1 MRASIMAPPFSTL
14 PRLPHGYRPAP
25 SSHFRW
31 TCRSARLSVSAWVG
45 PSLGRRNAWH
55 SIASATSW
63 SIIEQTGPADA
74 PLLVFVN
81 SLGTDLRVWDALLPR
96 LADRFCCV
104 RYDKRGHGLTDATP
118 GPYSIDGLAEDLAR
132 LLDARGA
139 KGVLVCGLSI
149 GGMIAQALT
158 AARPDLVRGLV
169 LMDTAHKIGTA
180 EMWSERI
187 DAIRAGGIG
196 SIADAILSRWFSASF
211 HRDRPDELAGWR
223 NMLTRTPLDGYLACC
238 AAIRDADLTAA
249 ARSDRRAHPVHGRR
263 PGRLDATRA
272 GGRARPAHA
281 QRPAGHDRGRRPSA
295 LRRAARCGG
304 RGDAGLPRGEP
315 PWLTTAT
322 MPG

>member
-1 MRASIMAPPFSTL
+1 MAFD
-14 PRLPHGYRPAP
+14 RLGDIVVHHR
-25 SSHFRW
+25 
-31 TCRSARLSVSAWVG
+31 
-45 PSLGRRNAWH
+45 
-55 SIASATSW
+55 
-63 SIIEQTGPADA
+63 QTGPVDA

-81 SLGTDLRVWDALLPR
+81 SLGTDLRVWDDLLPR
-96 LADRFCCV
+96 FADRFCCV

-139 KGVLVCGLSI
+139 KGALVCGLSI

-158 AARPDLVRGLV
+158 KARPDLVRGLV

-180 EMWSERI
+180 AMWSERI

-249 ARSDRRAHPVHGRR
+249 ARTFAVPTLCMVGDQDGSTPPDLVAELAQLIPNGQLV
-263 PGRLDATRA
+263 TIA
-272 GGRARPAHA
+272 G
-281 QRPAGHDRGRRPSA
+281 AGHLPCVEQPDMV
-295 LRRAARCGG
+295 AAAMLDFLAENRLG
-304 RGDAGLPRGEP
+304 
-315 PWLTTAT
+315 
-322 MPG
+322 